1 MSTKDL
7 VLVALFAALIAVLG
21 IIPAFAIPVIAV
33 PVTAQTLGVM
43 LAGSVLGARRGG
55 LAVLVFLALVAVG
68 LPLLAGGR
76 GGIGVFAG
84 PSAGFLVSWPF
95 AAFVIGLLTERV
107 WPRYNFLF
115 ALVINLV
122 GGIVLVYAL
131 GIGWLI
137 AGAGFDP
144 EKAILGSAAFLPGD
158 AIKAVLASLVS
169 VALGKYH
176 QHPIGQARG
185 R

>member
-21 IIPAFAIPVIAV
+21 IVPAFAIPVISV

-55 LAVLVFLALVAVG
+55 LAVLVLLALVAVG

-76 GGIGVFAG
+76 GGIGVFVG
-84 PSAGFLVSWPF
+84 PSGGFLASWPF
-95 AAFVIGLLTERV
+95 AAFVIGFLTEKV
-107 WPRYNFLF
+107 WSRYGFVAAF
-115 ALVINLV
+115 GINIA
-122 GGIVLVYAL
+122 GGIMLVYAL

-144 EKAILGSAAFLPGD
+144 EKAIWGAAAFLPGD
-158 AIKAVLASLVS
+158 TIKAVLASLVS
-169 VALGKYH
+169 VALRKYH
-176 QHPIGQARG
+176 QHPIGQAR
-185 R
+185 RA